1 MNFASD
7 NITGAA
13 PEILD
18 VILAGNDGA
27 LLPYG
32 NDDVTRA
39 AEGKVAQVF
48 ETAAKVFFVATGT
61 AANALAISAATPP
74 WGVIFCHADAHIT
87 DTEAAAPEFFSGG
100 AKLITIDGDAGTV
113 VIREEV

>member
-18 VILAGNDGA
+18 AIQAGNDGA

-39 AEGKVAQVF
+39 AEAKVAQVF
-48 ETAAKVFFVATGT
+48 ETAAEVFFVATGT
-61 AANALAISAATPP
+61 AANALAISGRRRP
-74 WGVIFCHADAHIT
+74 
-87 DTEAAAPEFFSGG
+87 GG
-100 AKLITIDGDAGTV
+100 
-113 VIREEV
+113 